1 MFLRLQAVH
10 AENFRCTN
18 RPQDRLT
25 TAARQNY
32 LQSHK
37 RSQFSGA
44 LHALSC
50 LTQPH
55 APKEIID
62 TIIHASD
69 SGHFIRLLRML
80 S

>member
-18 RPQDRLT
+18 RPLDHLT
-25 TAARQNY
+25 SAARQHY
-32 LQSHK
+32 LQPHK

-44 LHALSC
+44 LHPLSC

-55 APKEIID
+55 APKEINDPI
-62 TIIHASD
+62 THASD
-69 SGHFIRLLRML
+69 SGHFIRLLRMP